1 MSRIHEALRRAAAA
15 ESIGDAAIPD
25 QVGELRVEALA
36 REPYP
41 IELREVRRPRPTAR
55 QPEADAADAPADDAP
70 ASEPAAPDSPFE
82 HLDGSLAEKVV
93 ADDRMMPVCR
103 EQYRRLAAVLH
114 DAHGTSGLQVVMV
127 ASAVAGEGKTLTAC
141 NLAMTLSQSYRRRVL
156 LIDADLRRP
165 ALQRMFRLNASAGL
179 ADGLE
184 SDTESKLTVR
194 QVSPRLAVL
203 PAGRPSADPMAG
215 LTSDRMHR
223 LLQEAKET
231 FDWVIVDTPPLVLLP
246 DAHLL
251 ASMVDGAVLVIR
263 AGCTPHEL
271 VKRAADA
278 LGRKRIVGV
287 VLNCADPTG
296 HAGYAG
302 YGDYHTGLTAGRRM
316 RP

>member
-25 QVGELRVEALA
+25 QVGELSVEALA

-41 IELREVRRPRPTAR
+41 IELREVRRSRPAGR
-55 QPEADAADAPADDAP
+55 EAAADTAGAPAGDTPAP
-70 ASEPAAPDSPFE
+70 EPAAADTPFE
-82 HLDGSLAEKVV
+82 HIDGSLAEKVV
-93 ADDRMMPVCR
+93 ADHRMMPVCR

-141 NLAMTLSQSYRRRVL
+141 NLAMTLSHSYRRRVL

-165 ALQRMFRLNASAGL
+165 SVQRVFRLNASAGL

-184 SDTESKLTVR
+184 TDTDSKLIVR
-194 QVSPRLAVL
+194 QVSPRLTVL
-203 PAGRPSADPMAG
+203 PAGRPIGDPMAG

-231 FDWVIVDTPPLVLLP
+231 FDWIILDTPPLVLLP

-251 ASMVDGAVLVIR
+251 ASMVDGAILVIK

-271 VKRAADA
+271 VRRAVDA
-278 LGRKRIVGV
+278 LGRRRTLGV
-287 VLNCADPTG
+287 VLNCADASG
-296 HAGYAG
+296 HGGYAG
-302 YGDYHTGLTAGRRM
+302 YGGYYASIAARRSP